1 MSKTKEY
8 AVIFLLGGVIYSAVE
23 VVTRGFTHWSMTI
36 AGGIC
41 LMIIYH
47 HFLTHPD
54 DGILSHCLFGMIT
67 ITSVE
72 FIFGVIFNL
81 ILGWNIWDYS
91 NMSLIQCGVVPDK
104 RSCRYD
110 MRSRPQQDRHSSRYR
125 TELLMKE
132 VSSSAISLCSGIRG

>member
-54 DGILSHCLFGMIT
+54 DGILSF
-67 ITSVE
+67 
-72 FIFGVIFNL
+72 FN
-81 ILGWNIWDYS
+81 GEPYGE
-91 NMSLIQCGVVPDK
+91 M
-104 RSCRYD
+104 RYGH
-110 MRSRPQQDRHSSRYR
+110 QDF
-125 TELLMKE
+125 EE
-132 VSSSAISLCSGIRG
+132 

>member
-72 FIFGVIFNL
+72 FVFGVIFNM
-81 ILGWNIWDYS
+81 ILGWNVWDYS
-91 NMSLIQCGVVPDK
+91 NMYLNFMGQICPSFSAAWFLISVPAVMI
-104 RSCRYD
+104 CEAV
-110 MRSRPQQDRHSSRYR
+110 RSRIGTVPV
-125 TELLMKE
+125 TEQ
-132 VSSSAISLCSGIRG
+132 SF

>member
-72 FIFGVIFNL
+72 FVFGVIFNM
-81 ILGWNIWDYS
+81 ILGWNVWDYS
-91 NMSLIQCGVVPDK
+91 NMYLNFMGQICPSFSAAWFLISVPAVMI
-104 RSCRYD
+104 CEAV
-110 MRSRPQQDRHSSRYR
+110 RSRIGTAPV
-125 TELLMKE
+125 TEQ
-132 VSSSAISLCSGIRG
+132 SF

>member
-8 AVIFLLGGVIYSAVE
+8 AMIFLLGGVIYSAVE

-72 FIFGVIFNL
+72 FIFGVIFNM
-81 ILGWNIWDYS
+81 ILGWNVWDYS
-91 NMSLIQCGVVPDK
+91 NMYLNFMGQICPSFSAAWFLISVPAVMI
-104 RSCRYD
+104 CEAV
-110 MRSRPQQDRHSSRYR
+110 RSRIGTVPV
-125 TELLMKE
+125 TEQ
-132 VSSSAISLCSGIRG
+132 SF

>member
-72 FIFGVIFNL
+72 FVFGVIFNM
-81 ILGWNIWDYS
+81 ILGWNVWDYS
-91 NMSLIQCGVVPDK
+91 NMYLNFMGQICPSFSAAWFLISVPAVMI
-104 RSCRYD
+104 CEAV
-110 MRSRPQQDRHSSRYR
+110 RSRIGTAPV
-125 TELLMKE
+125 TEQNF
-132 VSSSAISLCSGIRG
+132 

>member
-72 FIFGVIFNL
+72 FIFGVIFNM
-81 ILGWNIWDYS
+81 ILGWNVWDYS
-91 NMSLIQCGVVPDK
+91 NMYLNFMGQICPSFSAAWFLISVPAVMI
-104 RSCRYD
+104 CEAV
-110 MRSRPQQDRHSSRYR
+110 RSRIGTAPV
-125 TELLMKE
+125 TEQ
-132 VSSSAISLCSGIRG
+132 SF

>member
-72 FIFGVIFNL
+72 FIFGVIFNI
-81 ILGWNIWDYS
+81 ILGWNVWDYS
-91 NMSLIQCGVVPDK
+91 NMYLNFMGQICPSFSAAWFLISVPAVMI
-104 RSCRYD
+104 CEAV
-110 MRSRPQQDRHSSRYR
+110 RSRIGTVPV
-125 TELLMKE
+125 TEQ
-132 VSSSAISLCSGIRG
+132 SF

>member
-72 FIFGVIFNL
+72 FIFGVIFNM
-81 ILGWNIWDYS
+81 ILGWNVWDYS
-91 NMSLIQCGVVPDK
+91 NMYLNFMGQICPSFSAAWFLISVPAVMI
-104 RSCRYD
+104 CEAV
-110 MRSRPQQDRHSSRYR
+110 RSRIGTVPV
-125 TELLMKE
+125 TEQ
-132 VSSSAISLCSGIRG
+132 SF

>member
-72 FIFGVIFNL
+72 FIFGVIFNI
-81 ILGWNIWDYS
+81 ILGWNVWDYS
-91 NMSLIQCGVVPDK
+91 NMYLNFMGQICPSFSAAWFLISVPAVMI
-104 RSCRYD
+104 CEAV
-110 MRSRPQQDRHSSRYR
+110 RSRIGTAPVTAQ
-125 TELLMKE
+125 TF
-132 VSSSAISLCSGIRG
+132 

>member
-47 HFLTHPD
+47 HFLTHHD
-54 DGILSHCLFGMIT
+54 DGILSHCLFGMTT

-72 FIFGVIFNL
+72 FVFGVIFNM
-81 ILGWNIWDYS
+81 ILGWNVWDYS
-91 NMSLIQCGVVPDK
+91 NMYLNFMGQICPSFSAAWFLISVPAVMI
-104 RSCRYD
+104 CEAV
-110 MRSRPQQDRHSSRYR
+110 RSRIGTAPG
-125 TELLMKE
+125 TEQ
-132 VSSSAISLCSGIRG
+132 SL

>member
-81 ILGWNIWDYS
+81 ILGWNVWDYS
-91 NMSLIQCGVVPDK
+91 NMYLNFMGQICPSFSAAWFLISVPAVMI
-104 RSCRYD
+104 CEAV
-110 MRSRPQQDRHSSRYR
+110 RSRIGTAPV
-125 TELLMKE
+125 TEQ
-132 VSSSAISLCSGIRG
+132 SF

>member
-72 FIFGVIFNL
+72 FVFGVIFNM
-81 ILGWNIWDYS
+81 ILGWNVWDYS
-91 NMSLIQCGVVPDK
+91 NMYLNFMGQICPSFSAAWFLISVPAVMI
-104 RSCRYD
+104 CEAV
-110 MRSRPQQDRHSSRYR
+110 RSRIGTVPV
-125 TELLMKE
+125 TEQ
-132 VSSSAISLCSGIRG
+132 SC

>member
-81 ILGWNIWDYS
+81 ILGWNVWDYS
-91 NMSLIQCGVVPDK
+91 NMYLNFMGQICPSFSAAWFLISVPAVMV
-104 RSCRYD
+104 CEAV
-110 MRSRPQQDRHSSRYR
+110 RSRIGTAPV
-125 TELLMKE
+125 TEQ
-132 VSSSAISLCSGIRG
+132 SF